1 MGIDLTGDLALI
13 SRATSSGLA
22 GISGSAFA
30 QQGVTRFENFAT
42 VASMFLNCYE
52 KFKVKPSRRQNFFCG
67 KPVSIVWSNRFQF
80 AQFSLAVF
88 LAFRQN
94 PVSRFYSCKRHMHSS
109 NVANAGAGC
118 DSTLKGQ
125 TKSLNQ
131 S

>member
-1 MGIDLTGDLALI
+1 MEKF
-13 SRATSSGLA
+13 ATIASLFSNCN
-22 GISGSAFA
+22 
-30 QQGVTRFENFAT
+30 ENFLIE
-42 VASMFLNCYE
+42 S
-52 KFKVKPSRRQNFFCG
+52 SRRQNILCG

-80 AQFSLAVF
+80 VQFSLAVF

-125 TKSLNQ
+125 TNSLTQ